1 MPDVGGP
8 SVQAIP
14 RSVTLQP
21 GSTPSAPVA
30 TDISLGDV
38 WCYSV
43 EVEVPKG
50 TALLMGFALTYA
62 NTQIIPWSQTPSFI
76 TVDDYEHTFPID
88 AELGKGL
95 ALVGYNAGAW
105 PHTVYMRFLAVPVAS
120 RAASAAA
127 APMPAL
133 DLSALG
139 KG

>member
-1 MPDVGGP
+1 M
-8 SVQAIP
+8 
-14 RSVTLQP
+14 
-21 GSTPSAPVA
+21 
-30 TDISLGDV
+30 GDV

-43 EVEVPKG
+43 EIEVPRG
-50 TALLMGFALTYA
+50 PSLMMGFALTYA
-62 NTQIIPWSQTPSFI
+62 NTQIIPWSTSASYLI
-76 TVDDYEHTFPID
+76 VDDYQHSFPID

-105 PHTVYMRFLAVPVAS
+105 PHTVYMRFLAVPVSS

-139 KG
+139 QS